1 MARVQVFTGVER
13 RRRWSAE
20 QKRAIVLAA
29 SSPGA
34 VVTEVARRADVNSGQ
49 IYRWRDELQAT
60 ARFGGAPGFARVVVT
75 AEEPPGPTRPEPMIE
90 IVVGGGTQVRLPVSA
105 SPDLAAAVVG
115 ALVRS

>member
-1 MARVQVFTGVER
+1 MTRVQVFTGVER

-29 SSPGA
+29 FSPGA

-49 IYRWRDELQAT
+49 IYRWRDDLRDADG
-60 ARFGGAPGFARVVVT
+60 FGGSPGFAQVMVT
-75 AEEPPGPTRPEPMIE
+75 ADGPSMPARPESMIE
-90 IVVGGGTQVRLPVSA
+90 IVVGGGTQLRLPVSA
-105 SPDLAAAVVG
+105 SPELAAAIVR